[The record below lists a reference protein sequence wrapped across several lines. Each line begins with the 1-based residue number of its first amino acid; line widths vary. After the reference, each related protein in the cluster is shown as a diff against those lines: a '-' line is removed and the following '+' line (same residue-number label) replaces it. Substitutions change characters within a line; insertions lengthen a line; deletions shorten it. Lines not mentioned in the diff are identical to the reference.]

1 MGKRKSLVCGKE
13 GKYFVAEEKKNE
25 ERKAEKEL
33 EFAIQNSRNVSHAYL
48 FNSSVVQRVGR
59 HF

>member
-25 ERKAEKEL
+25 ERKAEKVL
-33 EFAIQNSRNVSHAYL
+33 EFAIQNSYL
-48 FNSSVVQRVGR
+48 FNSSIVQRVGR